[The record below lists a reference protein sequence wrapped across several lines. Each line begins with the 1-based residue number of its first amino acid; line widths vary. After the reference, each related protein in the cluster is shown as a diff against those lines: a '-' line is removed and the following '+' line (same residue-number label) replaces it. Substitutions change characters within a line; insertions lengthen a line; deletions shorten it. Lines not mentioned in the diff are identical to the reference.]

1 LFIRVAPSVAP
12 DPRIW
17 PRVSGM
23 TGPEHYRMAER
34 ALEAVAK
41 SEDMDPAI
49 AAQLVA
55 RAQVDA
61 TLALTAE
68 LL

>member
-1 LFIRVAPSVAP
+1 
-12 DPRIW
+12 
-17 PRVSGM
+17 M

-41 SEDMDPAI
+41 SEDTDPAM

-61 TLALTAE
+61 TLALAAE